1 MPVMHWIYW
10 ILFMEV
16 LKGYHLLSS
25 DIRVTL
31 QQQIENV
38 CRVIQDIEAHKKDSW
53 TSVLYYNGGKTH
65 QTSFTNVKAN
75 FYVLHYRIYIDCT
88 IFTAIYEFITSQ
100 YLKHFPYDTLYKIL
114 PCCCHLNYTHMYFC
128 NFTS

>member
-1 MPVMHWIYW
+1 MQ
-10 ILFMEV
+10 V
-16 LKGYHLLSS
+16 LKGYHLLSN

-38 CRVIQDIEAHKKDSW
+38 CRVIQDIEEAHKKDPC
-53 TSVLYYNGGKTH
+53 TSVLYYNGGKRH

-75 FYVLHYRIYIDCT
+75 FYVLRYKVYIDCT

-100 YLKHFPYDTLYKIL
+100 YLGHFLIQNSTMPL
-114 PCCCHLNYTHMYFC
+114 PSKLHAYVFLQLHIIV
-128 NFTS
+128 

>member
-1 MPVMHWIYW
+1 
-10 ILFMEV
+10 MEV
-16 LKGYHLLSS
+16 LKGYHLLSN
-25 DIRVTL
+25 DMRVTL

-38 CRVIQDIEAHKKDSW
+38 CRVIQDIEEAHKKDPC

-75 FYVLHYRIYIDCT
+75 FYVLHYRVYIDCT

-100 YLKHFPYDTLYKIL
+100 YLRHFSYDILYKIL
-114 PCCCHLNYTHMYFC
+114 SCHCHLYYTYMYFS
-128 NFTS
+128 NSIS